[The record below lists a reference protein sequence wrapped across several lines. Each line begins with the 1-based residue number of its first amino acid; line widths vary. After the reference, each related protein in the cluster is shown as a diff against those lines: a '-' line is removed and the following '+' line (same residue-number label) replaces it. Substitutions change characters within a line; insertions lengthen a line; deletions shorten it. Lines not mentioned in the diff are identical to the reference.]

1 MIIEKYVGL
10 SLWLGCLCVH
20 LPFPLPFCL
29 FLRLTTYL
37 PTFPSY
43 YLLVFHTSMFI
54 QSSIRLS
61 ACLSDCLCVLL
72 PFHLPFLFSLSLP
85 FTTIYLSL
93 CLSACF
99 AGCLYIC
106 LPFPFPAYFFSDC
119 LLSIYPS
126 MFACSQQREKAQ
138 TAVSM
143 YISSE
148 VLPEL
153 QKKGH
158 EFVTMLR
165 RDGTWSPTL
174 NHYNHSYPASRDHW
188 VSRA

>member
-37 PTFPSY
+37 PTFPSN

-72 PFHLPFLFSLSLP
+72 PFPLPVCLSLRLP
-85 FTTIYLSL
+85 ACYPSTFP
-93 CLSACF
+93 SAFLLVSQAAC
-99 AGCLYIC
+99 ISVS
-106 LPFPFPAYFFSDC
+106 LPFPFPAGFFSDC

-126 MFACSQQREKAQ
+126 LLACFSLRLPAPIVEGEG
-138 TAVSM
+138 VDRCLYCM
-143 YISSE
+143 YI
-148 VLPEL
+148 
-153 QKKGH
+153 
-158 EFVTMLR
+158 
-165 RDGTWSPTL
+165 
-174 NHYNHSYPASRDHW
+174 
-188 VSRA
+188 